1 MQIIKEYII
10 VYSITFQVFYK
21 TSKMPIYY
29 LYKMAS
35 VQFMDINIASN
46 IKVNTANTASLVT

>member
-21 TSKMPIYY
+21 TGGMPTYY

-35 VQFMDINIASN
+35 VQFTDANITSN
-46 IKVNTANTASLVT
+46 IKVDTTNTASLVT